1 MEKSKD
7 EFRILGRPDT
17 GENAG
22 DNVSEKETMG
32 GIIFNIPE
40 DKTVNIIKVIGVGGG
55 GSNAVRN
62 MYNLGVTNVNFAICN
77 TDSQALSKSPV
88 PMKVQLGSEGLG
100 VGGVP
105 EIGREKAEE
114 SLEDIEMM
122 LGKDTQ
128 MLFLTAGMGGGTG
141 TGAAP
146 IIAHAARERGILTI
160 GVVTLPF
167 AFEKRDRCEK
177 ALLGIDRL
185 KREVDSL
192 LVINN
197 ERLLEIYSG
206 ENGISIDQAFEKADN
221 ILTTATKSIAEI
233 ITLEGIVN
241 RDFNDVKTVMKDGGS
256 AIMSVGYGE
265 GENRIMKAMKEALH
279 SPLLCNMA
287 IEKSRRLLYII
298 YSCKEA
304 PVMTNEL
311 TQVNQ
316 FMDTLS
322 DDLEVL
328 WGLYPDDTLGEQ
340 VKVAIVATG
349 FDSWQDS
356 REQQTS
362 EDETQRQRIAA
373 LKQLYYGHPEA
384 NKPLAD
390 EAPEEAEPIP
400 ETEPLDVDTPS
411 DDGAAESRQGK
422 RVQFNFQRIIEQ
434 LESLF
439 REE

>member
-1 MEKSKD
+1 ME
-7 EFRILGRPDT
+7 F
-17 GENAG
+17 
-22 DNVSEKETMG
+22 
-32 GIIFNIPE
+32 IPHIPV
-40 DKTVNIIKVIGVGGG
+40 DKTTNIIKVIGVGGG

-62 MYNLGVTNVNFAICN
+62 MYNLGVKNVCFAVCN
-77 TDSQALSKSPV
+77 TDSQALSRSPI

-105 EIGREKAEE
+105 ERGREKAEE
-114 SLEDIEMM
+114 SMEDIELM
-122 LGKDTQ
+122 LGRDTQ

-177 ALLGIDRL
+177 ALLGVERL
-185 KREVDSL
+185 RHEVDSL

-197 ERLLEIYSG
+197 ERLLELYG
-206 ENGISIDQAFEKADN
+206 EGNGVSIDEAFEKADS

-233 ITLEGIVN
+233 ITLEGKVN
-241 RDFNDVKTVMKDGGS
+241 RDFNDVKSVMQNGGS

-265 GENRIMKAMKEALH
+265 GENRIMKAMKQALD
-279 SPLLCNMA
+279 SPLLSNVD
-287 IEKSRRLLYII
+287 IQRSKRLLYII
-298 YSCKEA
+298 YTCQEA
-304 PVMTNEL
+304 PVMTTEL

-328 WGLYPDDTLGEQ
+328 WGLYSDDTLGQQ

-349 FDSWQDS
+349 FDSERD
-356 REQQTS
+356 EQQELIS
-362 EDETQRQRIAA
+362 EDDACRRRVAA
-373 LKQLYYGHPEA
+373 LKEFYYGSRNPMQGVT
-384 NKPLAD
+384 
-390 EAPEEAEPIP
+390 EEAELDKDDDEVEP
-400 ETEPLDVDTPS
+400 EAGEEAVPQSEAPKRNHPTGLKRIFEYLERMLTTE
-411 DDGAAESRQGK
+411 
-422 RVQFNFQRIIEQ
+422 
-434 LESLF
+434 
-439 REE
+439 

>member
-1 MEKSKD
+1 ME
-7 EFRILGRPDT
+7 F
-17 GENAG
+17 
-22 DNVSEKETMG
+22 
-32 GIIFNIPE
+32 IPHIPV
-40 DKTVNIIKVIGVGGG
+40 DKTTNIIKVIGVGGG

-62 MYNLGVTNVNFAICN
+62 MYNLGVKNVSFAVCN
-77 TDSQALSKSPV
+77 TDSQALSRSPI

-105 EIGREKAEE
+105 ERGREKAEE
-114 SLEDIEMM
+114 SMEDIELM
-122 LGKDTQ
+122 LGRDTQ

-177 ALLGIDRL
+177 ALLGVERL
-185 KREVDSL
+185 RHEVDSL

-197 ERLLEIYSG
+197 ERLLELYG
-206 ENGISIDQAFEKADN
+206 EGNGVSIDEAFEKADS

-233 ITLEGIVN
+233 ITLEGKVN
-241 RDFNDVKTVMKDGGS
+241 RDFNDVKSVMQNGGS

-265 GENRIMKAMKEALH
+265 GENRIMKAMKQALD
-279 SPLLCNMA
+279 SPLLSNVD
-287 IEKSRRLLYII
+287 IQRSKRLLYII
-298 YSCKEA
+298 YTCQEA
-304 PVMTNEL
+304 PVMTTEL

-328 WGLYPDDTLGEQ
+328 WGLYSDDTLGQQ

-349 FDSWQDS
+349 FDSE
-356 REQQTS
+356 R
-362 EDETQRQRIAA
+362 DE
-373 LKQLYYGHPEA
+373 
-384 NKPLAD
+384 
-390 EAPEEAEPIP
+390 
-400 ETEPLDVDTPS
+400 
-411 DDGAAESRQGK
+411 
-422 RVQFNFQRIIEQ
+422 
-434 LESLF
+434 
-439 REE
+439 

>member
-1 MEKSKD
+1 MD
-7 EFRILGRPDT
+7 DFRILGHTNNEEAPQKKVEGDDET
-17 GENAG
+17 G
-22 DNVSEKETMG
+22 SIM
-32 GIIFNIPE
+32 FNLPV
-40 DKTVNIIKVIGVGGG
+40 DKTTNIIKVVGVGGG

-62 MYNLGVTNVNFAICN
+62 MYNMGVANVSFAVCN

-88 PMKVQLGSEGLG
+88 PMKVQLGTEGLG

-105 EIGREKAEE
+105 ERGRAKAEE
-114 SLEDIEMM
+114 SLDEIEMM

-177 ALLGIDRL
+177 ALLGVDRL
-185 KREVDSL
+185 KKEVDSL

-197 ERLLEIYSG
+197 ERLLDLYSG
-206 ENGISIDQAFEKADN
+206 ENGISIDQAFLKADS

-279 SPLLCNMA
+279 SPLLCNMD
-287 IEKSRRLLYII
+287 IQRSKKLLYII
-298 YSCKEA
+298 YGCKDA
-304 PVMTNEL
+304 PVMTTEL

-316 FMDTLS
+316 FMDTLN

-349 FDSWQDS
+349 FDSCTEDHT
-356 REQQTS
+356 EQIS
-362 EDETQRQRIAA
+362 EDETQRQRISA
-373 LKQLYYGHPEA
+373 LKQYYYG
-384 NKPLAD
+384 KPHSSEDKGNNPVETETDDLGSSESEDKGEDMD
-390 EAPEEAEPIP
+390 EEQTDPIP
-400 ETEPLDVDTPS
+400 PKAGRLS
-411 DDGAAESRQGK
+411 FRNILK
-422 RVQFNFQRIIEQ
+422 Q
-434 LESLF
+434 LEKLIN
-439 REE
+439 EE